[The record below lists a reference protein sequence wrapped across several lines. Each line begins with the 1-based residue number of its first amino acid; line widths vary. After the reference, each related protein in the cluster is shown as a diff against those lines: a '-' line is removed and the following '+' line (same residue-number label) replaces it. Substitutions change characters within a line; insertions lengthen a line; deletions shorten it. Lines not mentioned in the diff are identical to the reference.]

1 MVLVL
6 VPYAHALERG
16 LVELISAIGE
26 RERAARAAYLRAIA
40 PLLSYDP
47 ARPAGFA
54 IAHPKACFCTNHL
67 PKSHLSYL
75 ALLLEPPQKSSDV
88 SSALCSSQ
96 ALRNP

>member
-16 LVELISAIGE
+16 LVELVSAIGE

-54 IAHPKACFCTNHL
+54 IAHSK
-67 PKSHLSYL
+67 L
-75 ALLLEPPQKSSDV
+75 A
-88 SSALCSSQ
+88 SAQTTCQ
-96 ALRNP
+96 IRICPA